1 MSYIRLCR
9 LITKLWKWITS
20 HYTRSLK
27 NHSLLKADWLK
38 AAFVWRWFKDCSASC
53 DWSRLRSSSLHVTGS
68 VRNVDAFPVQWRKGG
83 TLHVALAPE
92 TLVARAFRL
101 ADVSSA
107 WVLNFPDPLAVD
119 IAGEELVT
127 HAAVPCRTCLKA
139 VVDVRVTVHLDR
151 ILQPS
156 LYVNNI
162 LQPQEK
168 MKSVCQQWH
177 TMCESR
183 HRYIRGN
190 FIWHSRVRWPPKP
203 LVSL

>member
-1 MSYIRLCR
+1 MKWSLTMSYIRLCR
-9 LITKLWKWITS
+9 SITKLRKWITS

-27 NHSLLKADWLK
+27 NHSLLKSSWLK
-38 AAFVWRWFKDCSASC
+38 AACSASC
-53 DWSRLRSSSLHVTGS
+53 DWSLLRSSSLHVTGS
-68 VRNVDAFPVQWRKGG
+68 VRNVDTFPIQWRKGG
-83 TLHVALAPE
+83 TLHVAPAPK

-156 LYVNNI
+156 LHVNNI

-168 MKSVCQQWH
+168 MKSVFQQWH

-183 HRYIRGN
+183 LIAIFVATSYDIPVSGD
-190 FIWHSRVRWPPKP
+190 PK
-203 LVSL
+203 SH